1 MTLFLN
7 QKIMKSPSSVHKG
20 KAMFNK
26 TILLKTTLILMI
38 LSASS
43 YLMLVVN
50 SIDKDYDLFTQK
62 IHLLVEYELLE
73 LEKDSFILDKK
84 ELSKLIAV
92 ISERDYDV
100 GIHST
105 YFYLIH
111 VVILI
116 NFIILILL
124 SIYGLKYQAMKNQC
138 KKK

>member
-1 MTLFLN
+1 
-7 QKIMKSPSSVHKG
+7 
-20 KAMFNK
+20 MFNK
-26 TILLKTTLILMI
+26 TNLLKITLILII

-43 YLMLVVN
+43 YLMFVVN

-92 ISERDYDV
+92 ISERDYEA
-100 GIHST
+100 GINST
-105 YFYLIH
+105 YLYLIH
-111 VVILI
+111 VLILI